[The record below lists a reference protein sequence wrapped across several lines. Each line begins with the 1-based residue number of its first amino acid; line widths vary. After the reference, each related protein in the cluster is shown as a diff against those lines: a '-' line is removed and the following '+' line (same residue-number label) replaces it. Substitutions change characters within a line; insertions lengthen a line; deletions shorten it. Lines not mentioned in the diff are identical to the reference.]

1 MLLFRFHFYHIG
13 YSGKIFSKG
22 LASALQ
28 TQKQKWIFQPQYNPR
43 RKEFEMIK
51 ILYMV
56 LLLSALIL
64 SLWALWLAVKE
75 LMSE

>member
-1 MLLFRFHFYHIG
+1 
-13 YSGKIFSKG
+13 
-22 LASALQ
+22 
-28 TQKQKWIFQPQYNPR
+28 
-43 RKEFEMIK
+43 MIK